1 MLVHEYK
8 KPSLEKIEIYFK
20 NRNGLLRS
28 SFKINRK
35 IREKSQSPEKHLEK
49 IASELNANGFMSTH
63 WPNLIRVDLWG
74 PDLCKS

>member
-28 SFKINRK
+28 FFKINRK

-49 IASELNANGFMSTH
+49 LRQN
-63 WPNLIRVDLWG
+63 
-74 PDLCKS
+74 

>member
-8 KPSLEKIEIYFK
+8 KPSLEKIEFYFK

-28 SFKINRK
+28 FFKINRK

-49 IASELNANGFMSTH
+49 LRQN
-63 WPNLIRVDLWG
+63 
-74 PDLCKS
+74 